1 MGTGLFVVLIMIYF
15 FFKKFNPYNKIIQG
29 VDVVIETVYTMLAEI
44 G

>member
-15 FFKKFNPYNKIIQG
+15 FFKKCNPYSKIIQG
-29 VDVVIETVYTMLAEI
+29 VDVIVETVYTMLAEI